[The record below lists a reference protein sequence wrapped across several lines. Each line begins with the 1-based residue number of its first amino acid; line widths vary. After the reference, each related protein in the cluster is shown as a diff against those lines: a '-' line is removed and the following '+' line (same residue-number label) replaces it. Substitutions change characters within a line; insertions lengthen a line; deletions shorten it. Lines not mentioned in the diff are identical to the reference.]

1 MSHSWA
7 GRGAAG
13 AAAPGRLPRAHRA
26 RARGL
31 RALLGLALL
40 GACWPS
46 ARAALVLSATRLIYR
61 GGSGGARIDVL
72 DVGRQPALMQ
82 AWIDA
87 GNPQARPQDIQVP
100 FVVTPPMVRIDPGR
114 RQSLG
119 VVFTGPALPTDRESL
134 YWLNVLDIP
143 PRPDLRPGADYI
155 QFAVRTR
162 IKLIYRPAGLHGGP
176 EQAMRELRWRERCR
190 EAHCIVQARNPT
202 PYVIPIV
209 RLRCAGLGRPRA
221 AVLLQGTVRP
231 FAARS
236 WVLPQA
242 ARVAR
247 VRYEVINDFGA
258 FVHADAPVTFRP

>member
-1 MSHSWA
+1 MPHPWSR
-7 GRGAAG
+7 RGSPDR
-13 AAAPGRLPRAHRA
+13 AAPGRLPRAHRA

-31 RALLGLALL
+31 RALFGLALL
-40 GACWPS
+40 GACWVP
-46 ARAALVLSATRLIYR
+46 ARGALVLSATRLIYR

-100 FVVTPPMVRIDPGR
+100 FVVTPPMVRIEAGR

-143 PRPDLRPGADYI
+143 PRPVLRPGADYI

-176 EQAMRELRWRERCR
+176 GQAMRDLRWREHCGEGRCV
-190 EAHCIVQARNPT
+190 VQARNPT

-209 RLRCAGLGRPRA
+209 RLRCQGLGRAPA
-221 AVLLQGTVRP
+221 APLQGTVRP
-231 FAARS
+231 FGVRS
-236 WVLPQA
+236 WDLPRA

-258 FVHADAPVTFRP
+258 FIPADAPVTFRP

>member
-1 MSHSWA
+1 MPHPS
-7 GRGAAG
+7 
-13 AAAPGRLPRAHRA
+13 PGRRRTTQRPRGLA
-26 RARGL
+26 L
-31 RALLGLALL
+31 RALLALALL
-40 GACWPS
+40 SACWPS
-46 ARAALVLSATRLIYR
+46 ARAALVLGATRLIYR
-61 GGSGGARIDVL
+61 GGSGGARIDVRN
-72 DVGRQPALMQ
+72 VGRQPALMQ

-87 GNPQARPQDIQVP
+87 GNPEARPQDIQVP

-119 VVFTGPALPTDRESL
+119 VVFTGPALPSDRESL

-176 EQAMRELRWRERCR
+176 ARAMRDLRWREQCR
-190 EAHCIVQARNPT
+190 EGRCVLSARNPT

-209 RLRCAGLGRPRA
+209 RLRFPGLGTAFAPP
-221 AVLLQGTVRP
+221 LQGTVRP
-231 FAARS
+231 FGVRS
-236 WVLPQA
+236 WVLPRV

-247 VRYEVINDFGA
+247 ARYDVINDFGA
-258 FVHADAPVTFRP
+258 FIHADTPVTLRP